1 MFDAKLRPYFDPP
14 LNAVGRQMAAVGISA
29 NMVTIA
35 GLLAGLGGAVAVYW
49 QYYWVALGLI
59 IFSRVLDGLD
69 GAVARATR
77 KTALGGYLDIVADF
91 IFYVS
96 IPLAFGF
103 ADPQKLVYALALV
116 AAFTITGVSFLAYA
130 VTAAEQGMSADAHG
144 DKSFYYTTGIAEG
157 GETFALF
164 ILMCL
169 LPRHFDILASVF
181 TGLCIVTVIQRTIL
195 ARAMF
200 RS

>member
-1 MFDAKLRPYFDPP
+1 MFDAKLRPYINPP
-14 LNAVGRQMAAVGISA
+14 LNAIGRQLATVGISA

-35 GLLAGLGGAVAVYW
+35 GLLVGLGGAVAVYR
-49 QYYWVALGLI
+49 QSYWVALGLI
-59 IFSRVLDGLD
+59 VAGRVFDGLD

-103 ADPQKLVYALALV
+103 ADPQKLAYALALV
-116 AAFTITGVSFLAYA
+116 AAFTITGISFLAYA
-130 VTAAEQGMSADAHG
+130 VTAAEQGVSTDGHG
-144 DKSFYYTTGIAEG
+144 DKSFFYSTGIAEG
-157 GETFALF
+157 SETFALF

-169 LPRHFDILASVF
+169 LPQYFDILASIF
-181 TGLCIVTVIQRTIL
+181 AGLCIITVIQRTIL
-195 ARAMF
+195 ARKMF
-200 RS
+200 RN